1 MSLSKIE
8 KFSFFE
14 SGNYVKTTRR
24 LPQASSLFTKT
35 VALSIST
42 VKELFHIRKAEN
54 PWLNSDK
61 VVI

>member
-14 SGNYVKTTRR
+14 SGNYVKATRR

-35 VALSIST
+35 VALSIRT
-42 VKELFHIRKAEN
+42 VKELFHIRNAEN
-54 PWLNSDK
+54 P
-61 VVI
+61 